1 MLHNSGEQGSGDNLF
16 GDNPYIS
23 GCPHAKLELVALI
36 AMAKFMLSSILKSVG
51 NSIYFDRCKSDVFA
65 TYETIPET
73 AKHS

>member
-1 MLHNSGEQGSGDNLF
+1 MLLTSGEQGSGDNLF

-51 NSIYFDRCKSDVFA
+51 NSIYFPAPCFSSKTVFWGA
-65 TYETIPET
+65 QESTRT
-73 AKHS
+73 